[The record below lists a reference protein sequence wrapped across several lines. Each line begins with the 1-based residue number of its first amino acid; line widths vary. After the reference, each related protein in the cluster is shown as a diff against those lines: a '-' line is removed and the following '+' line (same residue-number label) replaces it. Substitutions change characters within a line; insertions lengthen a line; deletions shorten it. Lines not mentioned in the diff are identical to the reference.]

1 MDTIT
6 SRAISPLRQRM
17 LEDMRMR
24 KMERRTQDAYIR
36 AVRRFAGYLHR
47 SADSAT
53 VQDLRNFQLH
63 LVDTGTS
70 PATLNA
76 TLTGLRFFFDV
87 TVGRE
92 EIMARIQPVKLP
104 RSLPVVLSPQEVS
117 RLIAAASNV
126 KHQAALSI
134 AYGAGLRASEVVN
147 LKVTDVD
154 SQRMTLRVEQ
164 GKGHKDRYA
173 MLSPVLLQRLRSW
186 WRIAHAQGRMLPGGW
201 LFPGMNPTNALTT
214 RQLNRAVHDAADAA
228 GIDKRVSMHTL
239 RHSFATHLLERKVDV
254 RVIQVLLG
262 HKRLETT
269 TVYTH
274 VATDLLHE
282 VLSPLEA
289 LPPV

>member
-1 MDTIT
+1 MDT
-6 SRAISPLRQRM
+6 AIISAGTPLRQRM

-24 KMERRTQDAYIR
+24 KLERRTQEAYVR
-36 AVRRFAGYLHR
+36 AVRRFAAYLHR
-47 SADSAT
+47 PPDSAT
-53 VQDLRNFQLH
+53 VHDLRNFQLH

-70 PATLNA
+70 PTTLNA

-87 TVGRE
+87 TVGRA
-92 EIMARIQPVKLP
+92 EIMAKIQPVKVP

-117 RLIAAASNV
+117 RLISAASNV

-173 MLSPVLLQRLRSW
+173 MLSPVLLQRLRTW
-186 WRIAHAQGRMLPGGW
+186 WRIAHAQGKMLPGGW
-201 LFPGMNPTNALTT
+201 LFPGMNPTDPLTT
-214 RQLNRAVHDAADAA
+214 RQLNRAVHDAAETA
-228 GIDKRVSMHTL
+228 GLAKRVSMHTL
-239 RHSFATHLLERKVDV
+239 RHSFATHLLERKVDI

-274 VATDLLHE
+274 VATELLHE

-289 LPPV
+289 LPPS

>member
-6 SRAISPLRQRM
+6 SGVTPLRQRM
-17 LEDMRMR
+17 LEDMRLR
-24 KMERRTQDAYIR
+24 KLERRTQEAYIR

-47 SADSAT
+47 SPDTAT
-53 VQDLRNFQLH
+53 EQDLRNFQLH

-70 PATLNA
+70 PTTLNV

-87 TVGRE
+87 TVDHPQ
-92 EIMARIQPVKLP
+92 IMARIKPVKVP
-104 RSLPVVLSPQEVS
+104 RRLPVVLSPQEVS
-117 RLIAAASNV
+117 RLIAAANNV
-126 KHQAALSI
+126 KHQVALSL
-134 AYGAGLRASEVVN
+134 AYGTGLRASEVVN

-173 MLSPVLLQRLRSW
+173 MLSPVLLQRLRTW
-186 WRIAHAQGRMLPGGW
+186 WRIAHSQGRMLPGGW
-201 LFPGMNPTNALTT
+201 LFPGMDPTNALTT
-214 RQLNRAVHDAADAA
+214 RQLNRAVHDAADTA
-228 GIDKRVSMHTL
+228 GIQKRVSMHTL
-239 RHSFATHLLERKVDV
+239 RHCFATHLLERKVDV

-282 VLSPLEA
+282 VFSPLEA
-289 LPPV
+289 LPPA

>member
-6 SRAISPLRQRM
+6 SGVTPLRQRM

-24 KMERRTQDAYIR
+24 KMERRTQEAYVR
-36 AVRRFAGYLHR
+36 AVSRFAAYLHR
-47 SADSAT
+47 SPDSAT

-70 PATLNA
+70 AATLNA
-76 TLTGLRFFFDV
+76 TLTGLRFFFDI

-104 RSLPVVLSPQEVS
+104 RNLPVVLSPQEVS

-164 GKGHKDRYA
+164 GKGRKDRYA
-173 MLSPVLLQRLRSW
+173 MLSPVLLQRLRAW
-186 WRIAHAQGRMLPGGW
+186 WRIGHAQGRMLPGGW
-201 LFPGMNPTNALTT
+201 LFPGMNPTDALTT
-214 RQLNRAVHDAADAA
+214 RQLNRAVHEAADAA
-228 GIDKRVSMHTL
+228 GIDKRVSMHSL
-239 RHSFATHLLERKVDV
+239 RHYLPFLTMSCTLPTAAWHAGLHSRSAT
-254 RVIQVLLG
+254 
-262 HKRLETT
+262 
-269 TVYTH
+269 
-274 VATDLLHE
+274 
-282 VLSPLEA
+282 
-289 LPPV
+289 